1 MQRILRTSISLPFA
15 GLVTVSLAFFMSYLI
30 SVEGELRPETPD
42 LQFDLFPTVEVID
55 ATPRPDLAPV
65 LPVDPPPPP
74 PAVDIQTSQLPT
86 EDFIV
91 IAGTMPSLEVDG
103 IDPGSTNFNISDR
116 DVQPLVRI
124 PPAYPVRE
132 ADRGVEGDCLL
143 QFDVTTQGSPVNIQV
158 LECDSS
164 GFARESVRAV
174 ERWRYNPRVRNGVP
188 EMYRGV
194 QTRLEFNLGD

>member
-30 SVEGELRPETPD
+30 SVEGELRPATPD

-55 ATPRPDLAPV
+55 ATPPPDLEPV

-74 PAVDIQTSQLPT
+74 PEVIAQASQLPV
-86 EDFIV
+86 EDFNV
-91 IAGTMPSLEVDG
+91 IAGTIPGVE
-103 IDPGSTNFNISDR
+103 IDPIDNGSTNFNISDR

-132 ADRGVEGDCLL
+132 AERGIEGDCVL

-158 LECDSS
+158 LECASS